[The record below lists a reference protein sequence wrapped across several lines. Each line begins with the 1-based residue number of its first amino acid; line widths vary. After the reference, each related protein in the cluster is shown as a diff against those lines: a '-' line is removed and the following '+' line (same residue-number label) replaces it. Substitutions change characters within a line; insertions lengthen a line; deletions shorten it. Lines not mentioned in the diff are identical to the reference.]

1 MKTPIKHAI
10 VASLALAFAGAAQA
24 AYITQWTVGVNTYFH
39 TASVQPASGITVVD
53 DKTLNWGSGGTSGLD
68 ILNSPASSSVTTS
81 INTPPENAPVPNVS
95 IRHRNQPITGTTLES
110 VDILSELTLT
120 PISPISGGAPLG
132 PVTQTF
138 KVSFLETPNGANPCA
153 DGGANGSGINSAG
166 CADIFVID
174 KNSLNF
180 AFQYASLVD
189 DGLGGLIFS
198 ADPAEKTTYFISF
211 LEVTQ
216 GLNALPQTACN
227 AVLGASTDPC
237 LGFRT
242 AEGQD
247 TTVQFGTI
255 ITTTPVTINVPEPGS
270 LALLGLGLGA
280 VGLLRR
286 RRTVS
291 A

>member
-1 MKTPIKHAI
+1 MKAPIKHAI

-24 AYITQWTVGVNTYFH
+24 AYITQWTVGVDTYFDTTSVLP
-39 TASVQPASGITVVD
+39 TADITVVN
-53 DKTLNWGSGGTSGLD
+53 DKTLNWGTGGTSGLD
-68 ILNSPASSSVTTS
+68 ILNSPTSSNVTTS

-110 VDILSELTLT
+110 VDILSQLTLT
-120 PISPISGGAPLG
+120 PISPINGALLG

-174 KNSLNF
+174 KDSLNF

-189 DGLGGLIFS
+189 DGMGGLMFS
-198 ADPAEKTTYFISF
+198 SDPNETTTYFISF

-216 GLNALPQTACN
+216 GLNPLPQTACN

-242 AEGQD
+242 AEGQN
-247 TTVQFGTI
+247 TTVQFGTL

>member
-24 AYITQWTVGVNTYFH
+24 AYITQWTVGVNTYFD
-39 TASVQPASGITVVD
+39 TTSVQPASGITVVN
-53 DKTLNWGSGGTSGLD
+53 DKTLEWGTGGTSGLD
-68 ILNSPASSSVTTS
+68 ILNSPTSSNVTTS
-81 INTPPENAPVPNVS
+81 INTPPENAPVSNVS
-95 IRHRNQPITGTTLES
+95 IRHRNQPISGTTLES

-120 PISPISGGAPLG
+120 PISPINGALLG

-153 DGGANGSGINSAG
+153 DGGTNGSGINSAG

-174 KNSLNF
+174 KDSLNF
-180 AFQYASLVD
+180 AFEYASLVD
-189 DGLGGLIFS
+189 DGMGGLMFS
-198 ADPAEKTTYFISF
+198 SDPNETTTYFISF

-216 GLNALPQTACN
+216 GLNPLPQTACN

-242 AEGQD
+242 AEGQN

-255 ITTTPVTINVPEPGS
+255 ITTTPVTINVPEPSS
-270 LALLGLGLGA
+270 LALMGLGLGA

>member
-24 AYITQWTVGVNTYFH
+24 AYITQWTVGVNTYFD
-39 TASVQPASGITVVD
+39 TTSVQPTSGITVVG
-53 DKTLNWGSGGTSGLD
+53 DKTLNWGDGGTSGLD
-68 ILNSPASSSVTTS
+68 ILNSPTSSNVTTS

-120 PISPISGGAPLG
+120 PISPINGALLG

-153 DGGANGSGINSAG
+153 DGGTNGSGINSAG

-174 KNSLNF
+174 KDSLNF
-180 AFQYASLVD
+180 AFEYASLVD
-189 DGLGGLIFS
+189 DGMGGLMFS
-198 ADPAEKTTYFISF
+198 SDPNETTTYFISF

-216 GLNALPQTACN
+216 GLNPLPQTACN

-242 AEGQD
+242 AEGQN

-255 ITTTPVTINVPEPGS
+255 ITTTPVTINVPEPSS
-270 LALLGLGLGA
+270 LALMGLGLGA

>member
-24 AYITQWTVGVNTYFH
+24 AYITQWTVGVNTYFD
-39 TASVQPASGITVVD
+39 TTSVQPASGITVVN
-53 DKTLNWGSGGTSGLD
+53 DKTLEWGTGGTSGLD
-68 ILNSPASSSVTTS
+68 ILNSPTSSNVTTS
-81 INTPPENAPVPNVS
+81 INTPPENAPVSNVS
-95 IRHRNQPITGTTLES
+95 IRHRNQPISGTTLES

-120 PISPISGGAPLG
+120 PISPINGALLG

-153 DGGANGSGINSAG
+153 DGGTNGSGINSAG

-174 KNSLNF
+174 KDSLNF
-180 AFQYASLVD
+180 AFEYASLVD
-189 DGLGGLIFS
+189 DGMGGLMFS
-198 ADPAEKTTYFISF
+198 SDPNETTTYFISF

-216 GLNALPQTACN
+216 GLNPLPQTACN

-242 AEGQD
+242 AEGQN

-270 LALLGLGLGA
+270 LALMGLGLGA

>member
-1 MKTPIKHAI
+1 MKAPIKHAI

-24 AYITQWTVGVNTYFH
+24 AYITQWTVGVDTYFDTTSVLP
-39 TASVQPASGITVVD
+39 TADITVVN
-53 DKTLNWGSGGTSGLD
+53 DKTLNWGTGGTSGLD
-68 ILNSPASSSVTTS
+68 ILNSPTSSNVTTS

-110 VDILSELTLT
+110 VDILSQLTLT
-120 PISPISGGAPLG
+120 PISPINGALLG

-174 KNSLNF
+174 KDSLNF

-189 DGLGGLIFS
+189 DGMGGLMFS
-198 ADPAEKTTYFISF
+198 SDPNETTTYFISF

-216 GLNALPQTACN
+216 GLNPLPQTACN
-227 AVLGASTDPC
+227 AVLDASTDPC

-242 AEGQD
+242 AEGQN
-247 TTVQFGTI
+247 TTVQFGTL